1 MSILINKDTKVLVQG
16 ITGKEGSFHT
26 KLMLQYGTK
35 VVAGVT
41 PGKFGQKIEGVPVY
55 DTVKEAMEN
64 HHIDATAI
72 FVPGRF
78 AMGAALEAIDAGIR
92 LVVVITEGVPLHDS
106 LRIKSK
112 AKRMGT
118 TVIGPNTPGIVT
130 PGECKVGLV
139 NTDYLSKGNVGLIS
153 RSGSL
158 MTEIAAN
165 LTDTGIGQS
174 TLVGIG
180 GDAVLGSTILD
191 VLKMFEKDKETKG
204 VVIVGEIGGTMEEE
218 ASEYIKTMNK
228 PVVAWIAGRNV
239 PKGKRMGHAGAIIE
253 GTMGTAESKV
263 SALKKAGAKVAD
275 VPWDI
280 GKLMKEML

>member
-1 MSILINKDTKVLVQG
+1 
-16 ITGKEGSFHT
+16 
-26 KLMLQYGTK
+26 
-35 VVAGVT
+35 
-41 PGKFGQKIEGVPVY
+41 
-55 DTVKEAMEN
+55 
-64 HHIDATAI
+64 
-72 FVPGRF
+72 
-78 AMGAALEAIDAGIR
+78 
-92 LVVVITEGVPLHDS
+92 
-106 LRIKSK
+106 
-112 AKRMGT
+112 
-118 TVIGPNTPGIVT
+118 
-130 PGECKVGLV
+130 
-139 NTDYLSKGNVGLIS
+139 
-153 RSGSL
+153 

-204 VVIVGEIGGTMEEE
+204 IVIVGEIGGTMEEE
-218 ASEYIKTMNK
+218 ASEYIKTMDK

-263 SALKKAGAKVAD
+263 SALKKAGARVAD